1 MGDSAATSTG
11 APPARTAHCFGLFM
25 VHSTFVTLVVVDL
38 LLLSHLLIFT
48 ITNFAGGQ
56 AKYEGGNPLLAALL
70 PFYMFVPLLFVEIV
84 WLATCLLS
92 IVSLKTVLPY
102 LQLPYLLSTPL
113 LLATLIWVLIRV
125 VEELS
130 RSPTPEWPLV
140 VFLGAAMLLLLEQLY
155 FLYVKLSCFKM
166 LIRKRKVS
174 VRRKGKLTAVCLQLV
189 SITEHHHAA
198 GTATKMNMAAPAVG
212 DCQFDTYST
221 QSTII
226 ITDDFLN
233 RQQQAA

>member
-1 MGDSAATSTG
+1 MGDSAATSAG
-11 APPARTAHCFGLFM
+11 APSARTAHCFGLFM

-48 ITNFAGGQ
+48 ITNFAGGE

-70 PFYMFVPLLFVEIV
+70 PFYMFVPLLFVEVV

-113 LLATLIWVLIRV
+113 LLATSIWVLIRV

-140 VFLGAAMLLLLEQLY
+140 VFLGAAMLLLMEQLY
-155 FLYVKLSCFKM
+155 FLYVKLFCFKM
-166 LIRKRKVS
+166 LIRKRK
-174 VRRKGKLTAVCLQLV
+174 LV
-189 SITEHHHAA
+189 SITEHHHST